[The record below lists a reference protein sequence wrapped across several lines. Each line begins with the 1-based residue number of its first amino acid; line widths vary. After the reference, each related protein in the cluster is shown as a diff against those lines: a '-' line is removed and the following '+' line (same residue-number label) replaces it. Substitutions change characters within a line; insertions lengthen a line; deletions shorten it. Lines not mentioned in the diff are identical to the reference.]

1 MTISIRPVTTIEEC
15 QAMEQLNI
23 EIWGTVDRD
32 VNPCHILLIIAKE
45 GGLVLLALDDEQPI
59 GFSLGLLGLTEQNR
73 LKIVSHMT
81 GVLPRYQ
88 SSSVG
93 YQLKLA
99 QRQAALERG
108 FELITWTF
116 DPLQGRNAYLNLNK
130 LGAVCNTYLRHLYGD
145 MPDALNRGMPSD
157 RFQVDWWIGS
167 PHVAG
172 RLARQIITPDAIYP
186 LINPTTLLKRGFLS
200 PPATFD
206 PPGLP
211 YCLVQ
216 IPPDFPSL
224 RAAAPDLAVHW
235 RLHTREVFEA
245 YFAASYTIVDLRR
258 GEDRNFYVLQKDWQ
272 PESSAPSISC
282 SRGK

>member
-1 MTISIRPVTTIEEC
+1 MAISIRPVTTIEEC

-23 EIWGTVDRD
+23 EIWGTVERD
-32 VNPCHILLIIAKE
+32 VNPSHILLIIAKE

-81 GVLPRYQ
+81 GVLPQYQ
-88 SSSVG
+88 SSGVG

-99 QRQAALERG
+99 QRQTALARG

-157 RFQVDWWIGS
+157 RFRVDWWIGS
-167 PHVAG
+167 LHVVG
-172 RLARQIITPDAIYP
+172 RLARQSGTLETIAAYP
-186 LINPTTLLKRGFLS
+186 LINPALSSKQGFLV

-206 PPGLP
+206 PPGP
-211 YCLVQ
+211 PFCLVQ

-224 RAAAPDLAVHW
+224 RAAVPDLAVHW
-235 RLHTREVFEA
+235 RLHTREIFEA
-245 YFAASYTIVDLRR
+245 YFAAGYTIVDLRR
-258 GEDRNFYVLQKDWQ
+258 GEDRNFYVLQKDF
-272 PESSAPSISC
+272 APQ
-282 SRGK
+282 

>member
-1 MTISIRPVTTIEEC
+1 MTISIHSVTTIEEC
-15 QAMEQLNI
+15 RAIEQLNI

-32 VNPCHILLIIAKE
+32 VNPSHILLIIAKE

-81 GVLPRYQ
+81 GVLPQYQ
-88 SSSVG
+88 SSGVG

-99 QRQAALERG
+99 QRQAALARG
-108 FELITWTF
+108 FDLITWTF

-130 LGAVCNTYLRHLYGD
+130 LGAVCNTYLRHLYGN
-145 MPDALNRGMPSD
+145 MPDALNHGMPSD
-157 RFQVDWWIGS
+157 RFQVDWWIDS

-172 RLARQIITPDAIYP
+172 RLARQTDASQTVALAYP
-186 LINPTTLLKRGFLS
+186 LINPTALSEHGFLA
-200 PPATFD
+200 PPPTFN
-206 PPGLP
+206 PPGSP
-211 YCLVQ
+211 VCLAQ
-216 IPPDFPSL
+216 IPPDFPAL
-224 RAAAPDLAVHW
+224 RAATLDLAVRW

-245 YFAASYTIVDLRR
+245 YFAAGYTIVDLRR

-272 PESSAPSISC
+272 PVPPY
-282 SRGK
+282 